1 MNKIINHPW
10 MKYAKL
16 LIIPLCVLGVFV
28 LLGLLWN
35 LFNLPPENELIAI
48 IKSYFDTYG
57 ILLVFI
63 ASILESAF
71 VIGVYAP
78 GGMVIFLGVIFSAG
92 DPFKAVLVVLS
103 VVLGFLIGFTFDFY
117 IGKLGWYK
125 LFLHFGFGKIL
136 EKTQVQIQKYGLS
149 VPWLG
154 YHNPDVGS
162 IVATAYG
169 ILNFSYWDF
178 LKKSILP
185 ILAWCTF
192 WGVLAYFLGMSAL
205 EVMGYR
211 TLFIIIGVWIIARII
226 EVKIEERRSKLLN

>member
-1 MNKIINHPW
+1 
-10 MKYAKL
+10 MKKYLKL
-16 LIIPLCVLGVFV
+16 LIAPLCVLAVFV
-28 LLGLLWN
+28 ILGLVWK
-35 LFNLPPENELIAI
+35 LFHLPSEDQLIPM

-57 ILLVFI
+57 VLLVFI

-71 VIGVYAP
+71 VIGIYAP
-78 GGMVIFLGVIFSAG
+78 GGLVIFLGVIFSAG
-92 DPFKAVLVVLS
+92 DPFRAIAVVLS
-103 VVLGFLIGFTFDFY
+103 VVLGFIIGFTFDFY
-117 IGKLGWYK
+117 IGKFGWYK

-169 ILNFSYWDF
+169 ILNFSYLDF
-178 LKKSILP
+178 LKNSILP

-192 WGVLAYFLGMSAL
+192 WGILAYFLGMNAL
-205 EVMGYR
+205 KVMGYR
-211 TLFIIIGVWIIARII
+211 TLFIILGVWVIARII
-226 EVKIEERRSKLLN
+226 EVKIEERKNKLLV